1 MLLSIPHGFA
11 KRRTIGSHSLQ
22 QRSSDD
28 ANKATERLHPCF
40 TPNLVPPRGG
50 GAVWTDRHH
59 RLLGSFFSCL
69 GGEKILPGGFGKAA
83 DRRRRQTTRRRVAS
97 EMAPVPETVL
107 KKRRKD
113 EGWREN
119 RSNSVQQ
126 AKKKNAEKG
135 KKTFH
140 RAEEFV
146 REFVKQERDHKRL
159 KREVKGSGK
168 KYVEPDA
175 KVVFAVRI
183 RGIDGVHPKTRK
195 ILQLLRLRHINCG
208 VFLKVSKPVMH
219 MLRMVEPYVAYGYPN
234 LKTVKDLVYKRGH
247 GRVEKQR
254 VALTDNELIEK
265 ALGEYDIICI
275 EDLVHEIHTA
285 GSHFKEVNNFLWPF
299 KLSPPKN
306 SLSRKN
312 KHLVDAGEAGNR
324 EDKINELIARMT

>member
-1 MLLSIPHGFA
+1 MDRPPPPSPREFLLLSG
-11 KRRTIGSHSLQ
+11 
-22 QRSSDD
+22 
-28 ANKATERLHPCF
+28 
-40 TPNLVPPRGG
+40 RGEDSPWRG
-50 GAVWTDRHH
+50 VA
-59 RLLGSFFSCL
+59 
-69 GGEKILPGGFGKAA
+69 KAA
-83 DRRRRQTTRRRVAS
+83 DRRRRQTTRRRVGS

-254 VALTDNELIEK
+254 VALTDNEVIEK